1 MGGLKWFSL
10 SSAQAY
16 IWCLASSCTSPL
28 RERERQ
34 RPMMRHWIKGRDR
47 LFPTAA
53 TALRVT
59 ECKKKKKKGVV
70 HCQLSGWVTLSG
82 LVEKA
87 RGQVLRL
94 PLSELSG
101 DKEGLASS
109 WVCRLSI
116 SAFLLSR
123 SCWRLLI
130 SACGCH
136 TVRKKKKGHEVLQ
149 KKNIERVPKN
159 VSV

>member
-70 HCQLSGWVTLSG
+70 HCVSYQAGWLCRVWSKRLEAGCFAYLSLSSRAIKRVWPAAECAG
-82 LVEKA
+82 S
-87 RGQVLRL
+87 RSR
-94 PLSELSG
+94 
-101 DKEGLASS
+101 
-109 WVCRLSI
+109 
-116 SAFLLSR
+116 R
-123 SCWRLLI
+123 SCW
-130 SACGCH
+130 AEAAEGCLSPPVGA
-136 TVRKKKKGHEVLQ
+136 TQLGRKKKDMKFY
-149 KKNIERVPKN
+149 KKKI
-159 VSV
+159 